1 MQRCKKTSIGE
12 KMSTINTGFWIREQ
26 NGNVTDCWDYKPSDE
41 KMALEPG
48 WREAVE
54 VIPDTV
60 PNREY
65 ISTHTFDLS
74 KTPAEIVWLK
84 ASLSVEDRRA
94 RHKGEAKS
102 IFNQAVSEQIR
113 LETNENLNESL
124 DLEIIT
130 TAKATLT
137 TKLAALNAA
146 VTHEDI
152 DALI

>member
-1 MQRCKKTSIGE
+1 
-12 KMSTINTGFWIREQ
+12 MSTIKTGFWIREQ

-65 ISTHTFDLS
+65 VSTHTFDLT

-84 ASLSVEDRRA
+84 ALWSVADRRA
-94 RHKGEAKS
+94 IHKGEAKS
-102 IFNQAVSEQIR
+102 IFNQAVSEQVR
-113 LETNENLNESL
+113 LETNDNLNEAL
-124 DLEIIT
+124 DLEVIT
-130 TAKATLT
+130 TARATLT
-137 TKLAALNAA
+137 AKLAALDAA
-146 VTHEDI
+146 MTHEDI